1 MSGLGDF
8 FYLQQS
14 FGKTRN
20 SPSHAAFAF
29 SYSLRLLILG
39 SFYCCLKKKQLLTVN
54 TKLWWRRWCR
64 VVNAW
69 RQLNNERSIRR
80 WNFKTSQTLSFKFE
94 KTGGI
99 KSVNHLLP
107 VRNKPNLFNTLPN
120 STKLHYSCTNDQNWG
135 AQLEVWIYLNQFIRV
150 AAEQGSNVFRFYQKK
165 SRDYINKLL
174 TGQHINNECKLDLK

>member
-39 SFYCCLKKKQLLTVN
+39 SFYCCLKKKTTLNCKYKTGMEKVMQGCKQWDTGYLSLH
-54 TKLWWRRWCR
+54 
-64 VVNAW
+64 AW

-150 AAEQGSNVFRFYQKK
+150 AAEQGSNVFRFYQKN
-165 SRDYINKLL
+165 REIILIN
-174 TGQHINNECKLDLK
+174 C